1 MFKVFSLTLALALST
16 LSIGITASA
25 DWQRPPPP
33 PPGFDHGGPGWDHGG
48 HGGPGWDHGGHG
60 GPGWDH
66 GGPGHGGWGPGGPG
80 WGHQPPPPPPP
91 PTRQMYVQCAS
102 GGYSFNRCL
111 VNGYVRQAWLTNQES
126 SASCNLGQ
134 TWGYEQNSI
143 WVDKGCRG
151 TFLVELY

>member
-1 MFKVFSLTLALALST
+1 MKKILMIALAAVLTT
-16 LSIGITASA
+16 LSMNVTASA

-33 PPGFDHGGPGWDHGG
+33 GF
-48 HGGPGWDHGGHG
+48 GHG

-91 PTRQMYVQCAS
+91 PTRQMYVECAS
-102 GGYSFNRCL
+102 SQYAFNRCI
-111 VNGYVRQAWLTNQES
+111 VQGYVRQARVANQES

-134 TWGYEQNSI
+134 SWGYEQNSI
-143 WVDKGCRG
+143 WVDKGCRA